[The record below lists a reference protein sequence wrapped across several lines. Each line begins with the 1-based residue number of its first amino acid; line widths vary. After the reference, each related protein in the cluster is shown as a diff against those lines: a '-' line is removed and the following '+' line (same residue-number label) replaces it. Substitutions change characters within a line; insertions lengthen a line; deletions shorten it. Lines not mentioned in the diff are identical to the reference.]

1 MLCILAKEC
10 SIFKYRETIAMSQ
23 VAAKLS
29 KWYLSF
35 FSAGLNIALLYLLQK
50 TQSVSLWPKFSN
62 FVQKSW
68 DILSFSVSVIQM
80 HKYLYLHVDGLS
92 HGLKPQ
98 YTNKT
103 VMRIGGL
110 ILNSTK
116 FSRSLISHVIFKKNN
131 RFP

>member
-68 DILSFSVSVIQM
+68 DILSFSVSIILV
-80 HKYLYLHVDGLS
+80 HKYLYELHLDGWALSSEQWKRLVDKWVHVERLS
-92 HGLKPQ
+92 NRLKPMWKIYFQ
-98 YTNKT
+98 EDNKQ
-103 VMRIGGL
+103 
-110 ILNSTK
+110 
-116 FSRSLISHVIFKKNN
+116 H
-131 RFP
+131 